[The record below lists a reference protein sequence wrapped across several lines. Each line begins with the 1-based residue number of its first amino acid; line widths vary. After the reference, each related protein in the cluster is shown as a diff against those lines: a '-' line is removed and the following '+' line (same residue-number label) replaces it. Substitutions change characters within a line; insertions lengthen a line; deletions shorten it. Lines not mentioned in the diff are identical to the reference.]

1 MNLPAKSTASSKAS
15 RCSWSESRAR
25 QQYLLTLFP
34 DWTGG
39 DPFLL
44 KQLQASIEA
53 AMPAIKDPNEAFAT
67 FTALA
72 DNLRGK
78 AGMPLPS
85 THAIVRLDY
94 SGKRWDP
101 LFARQEIIQQLKRH
115 AGADHVFLV
124 VQSLRRALFPHAR
137 YRTASRE
144 RACAE
149 ARAFIEVLARRW
161 STRSSTV
168 HLFYFS

>member
-1 MNLPAKSTASSKAS
+1 MNSPAKSTACSRAS
-15 RCSWSESRAR
+15 ERSWSEKQAR
-25 QQYLLTLFP
+25 RHYLLTLFP

-53 AMPAIKDPNEAFAT
+53 AMPAVEDPAEAFAT
-67 FTALA
+67 FTTLA
-72 DNLRGK
+72 ANLRGH
-78 AGMPLPS
+78 AGVALPA

-94 SGKRWDP
+94 SGRRWDP

-124 VQSLRRALFPHAR
+124 VQSLRSALFPHAR
-137 YRTASRE
+137 YRTATRE

-149 ARAFIEVLARRW
+149 ARAFIEALARRW
-161 STRSSTV
+161 STWSSKV